1 MLNHQEIAVLR
12 ELAQKYAEYAALP
25 AHEEKRRLWIENNEC
40 RAARPMVLIDQ
51 ICWGEINTDGALTG
65 RIEDKYWR
73 SVEEELRQTIYKWEH
88 LPVDMV
94 LTPYIQ
100 LPMPLHDSGWG
111 VEAKEDV
118 VALDKNAGGYSHRYY
133 DVLENEEDIEKIR
146 MPEFSMDVDRLVQIR
161 QEADVIFDG
170 IIEYRL
176 RGACLHLGV
185 WDKLSFWR
193 GVENCYIDLLDRPE
207 YMHALMEKLTQGLI
221 SQIESLN
228 RLKAYDTVSGLT
240 HCSHNFLSDLPG
252 ENAQNVTENG
262 WAFGLAQL
270 FSSVSPEV
278 TREFEVEYMK
288 RVFPHFGAVYYGCCE
303 RLDDRLDVLA
313 ALPKVR
319 KISCSPWSHKE
330 RFAEMLPDSR
340 VMSAKPNPAFLATV
354 SFDEE
359 AVRKDLRETIAAA
372 KRHGR
377 NLEFILKDISTIRY
391 DQQRLWR
398 WAEIAM
404 EEVQR

>member
-1 MLNHQEIAVLR
+1 MLNHQEIVVLR

-73 SVEEELRQTIYKWEH
+73 RVEEELRQTIYKWEH

-111 VEAKEDV
+111 VETKEEV

-133 DVLENEEDIEKIR
+133 DVLATDEDLLKLR
-146 MPEFSMDVDRLVQIR
+146 LPEYSMDTELLRSIR
-161 QEADVIFDG
+161 EEADMVFEG
-170 IIEYRL
+170 IIPYRM
-176 RGACLHLGV
+176 RGESLHLGV
-185 WDKLSFWR
+185 WDKISFWR
-193 GVENCYIDLLDRPE
+193 GVENCYIDLMDRPE
-207 YMHALMEKLTQGLI
+207 FMHAIMEKLTQGLI
-221 SQIESLN
+221 NQIESLN
-228 RLKAYDTVSGLT
+228 RLQAYDVTSGLT
-240 HCSHNFLSDLPG
+240 HCSHNFLTHQSPDDP
-252 ENAQNVTENG
+252 AVASKG

-288 RVFPHFGAVYYGCCE
+288 RVFPYFDSVYYGCCE

-330 RFAEMLPDSR
+330 RFAEMLPAGR

-354 SFDEE
+354 SFDED
-359 AVRKDLRETIAAA
+359 AVRKDLRETIGAA

-377 NLEFILKDISTIRY
+377 NLEFILKDVSTIRY
-391 DQQRLWR
+391 DQKRLWR
-398 WAEIAM
+398 WADIAM